1 MIGLDETDKAILA
14 LLREDGRMSNREV
27 GRALEIS
34 EGTVRQ
40 RLRKLVD
47 SKAMRLGLVTDIHT
61 TGLAVGVTVRIKAAP
76 SCIHAIGAALANIE
90 STSFVGMTMGRFDV
104 VAVIAARSRSEAAET
119 IDNRIANLE
128 GVLQIEVQEPVSYP
142 KHRYDLVYIT

>member
-1 MIGLDETDKAILA
+1 MRLDDTDIAILK

-27 GRALEIS
+27 GRALDIS

-47 SKAMRLGLVTDIHT
+47 GKSMRLGLVTDIHT

-76 SCIHAIGAALANIE
+76 ACIRSIGEVLTNIA
-90 STSFVGMTMGRFDV
+90 STSFVGLTMGRFDL

-128 GVLQIEVQEPVSYP
+128 GVLHIEVQEPVSYP